1 MHADELRRA
10 IDAADRITLPAVT
23 ALLWRAYA
31 DGHLSDDEA
40 EALSAGIEARQ
51 SSETRRIAGQ
61 SSNPTGTAVDPHRPQ
76 DRQNSPRTAAGGSG
90 PRTGAS
96 IARRRRWAAS
106 GRLPPAL
113 ACRFTL
119 AEQAA
124 LAVIAVEVAKRG
136 DCRLAVGAVAA
147 LAGVSETTVRNAV
160 REARQL
166 GLLTVEERRLARY
179 RNETNVVRIVS
190 AEWSAWLRLARA
202 SERGAA
208 PRQSGGGCRTAKGTT
223 TGVSY
228 PVNPGGRSTRKGIR
242 GSEITATGGGSRMYR
257 HAG

>member
-10 IDAADRITLPAVT
+10 IDDADRITLPAVT

-40 EALSAGIEARQ
+40 EALSARIEARQ
-51 SSETRRIAGQ
+51 VSAPRPPDRAT
-61 SSNPTGTAVDPHRPQ
+61 TASRDRPQ
-76 DRQNSPRTAAGGSG
+76 DRQNRPRTAAGGSG

-124 LAVIAVEVAKRG
+124 LAVIAAEVAKRG

-147 LAGVSETTVRNAV
+147 LAGVSETSVRNAV
-160 REARQL
+160 REARHL

-190 AEWSAWLRLARA
+190 AEWSAWLRLARKDTPVQRHA
-202 SERGAA
+202 SPAT
-208 PRQSGGGCRTAKGTT
+208 GGGCRTAKGTT
-223 TGVSY
+223 TGVLY

-242 GSEITATGGGSRMYR
+242 GSELATTVESSHLRGR
-257 HAG
+257 AD